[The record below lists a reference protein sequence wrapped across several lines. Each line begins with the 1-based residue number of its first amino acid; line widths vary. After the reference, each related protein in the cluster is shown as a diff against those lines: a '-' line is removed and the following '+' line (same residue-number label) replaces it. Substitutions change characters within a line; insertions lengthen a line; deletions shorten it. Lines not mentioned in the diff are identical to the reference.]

1 MGGFGFVVK
10 PIYAKVMATSMKKQY
25 EEVVD

>member
-10 PIYAKVMATSMKKQY
+10 PIYAKVVATTMKKQC